1 MPVVVIAVAAP
12 LPPSPPPPPQS
23 EFASLHQNDDMLL
36 LPSLCINCPP
46 HSCSSFWYDLT
57 YLLNLL
63 HLPTFLVWQGL

>member
-1 MPVVVIAVAAP
+1 
-12 LPPSPPPPPQS
+12 
-23 EFASLHQNDDMLL
+23 MLL